1 MAAIPEELGGILDR
15 YLRQSGLGEV
25 LSSNELVMCWREAV
39 GGSFSEHTR
48 LLGIRNQVLKVEV
61 DCSPR
66 LQELDCF
73 LKGGI
78 LQHLQQNYKRRF
90 IKDISFTLGS
100 F

>member
-1 MAAIPEELGGILDR
+1 MAAMPEELGGILDR
-15 YLRQSGLGEV
+15 YLRESGLRDALTSE
-25 LSSNELVMCWREAV
+25 ELVMCWREAV
-39 GGSFSEHTR
+39 GGKITEHTR

-66 LQELDCF
+66 LHELNCF
-73 LKGGI
+73 LKQGI
-78 LQHLQQNYKRRF
+78 LQHLQENYKRRF